1 MADRATNMPGTE
13 CGRLLTPNERAE
25 RDGSPDPYG
34 QAPEATGSWHSHSA
48 GRLRSVPE
56 PIDHVGAAS
65 VADSSGFTSRAAIAT
80 GSRPDS
86 TSEAEPAVRARL
98 GALPLVSL
106 LILALATSWRCALL
120 GDEDVVLHYLDATV
134 IAALGGVMALLW
146 SRRPVSLVW
155 LRALE
160 LGMVGLLASRVTIVQ
175 YRMMLTFSL
184 RDDPMMAQL
193 IMKNIVLL
201 TAILILTYGLPV
213 PKTWRRAALV
223 AGPLALLP
231 FATVSVLYL
240 RHPEAMGWL
249 GRGWG
254 RGAAPPILLFSFDV
268 MILLILAVGAAF
280 GAWAMSR
287 LRRQVAEARHLGQ
300 YCLRQQIGA
309 GAM

>member
-1 MADRATNMPGTE
+1 
-13 CGRLLTPNERAE
+13 TPNERAE
-25 RDGSPDPYG
+25 RDESPNPQG
-34 QAPEATGSWHSHSA
+34 QPPDATGSWHSHSA
-48 GRLRSVPE
+48 GRLRSGPE
-56 PIDHVGAAS
+56 TIDHVGAAS
-65 VADSSGFTSRAAIAT
+65 VADSSGFSPRAAIAT
-80 GSRPDS
+80 GSQPSS

-98 GALPLVSL
+98 RALPLVYL
-106 LILALATSWRCALL
+106 LILAMATSWRCVLL

-134 IAALGGVMALLW
+134 IAALGGVIALLS
-146 SRRPVSLVW
+146 SRWPISLAR

-160 LGMVGLLASRVTIVQ
+160 LGMVGLIASRVTIVQ
-175 YRMMLTFSL
+175 YRLILTFSL
-184 RDDPMMAQL
+184 REDPMMAQL

-201 TAILILTYGLPV
+201 PAILILTYGLHV

-231 FATVSVLYL
+231 FATLSVLYL
-240 RHPEAMGWL
+240 RRPETMGWL

-254 RGAAPPILLFSFDV
+254 KGAAPPILLFSFDV